1 MVIGPFLQTNQ
12 DSPWIYGL
20 ASGMMISFILWGVE
34 TLWHMTRWSTI
45 RDWETSS
52 GRFYSSFDVCHEALS
67 KDEKAAI
74 LADIEDEKQ
83 KKLQVPFW
91 SNVSSTSTRAWFCV
105 FVSSITLRCLE
116 LQVPIS
122 WVAATL
128 WTKPTDPTLLVFW
141 VFLCSATGLAG
152 KAKAAAEKDVLSVF
166 GWVFWSMLQQ
176 QDLFLSDFGGIQCLL
191 PVYCGICRWTVA
203 TTKPWRKKQQEQ
215 KVQDAQRRLGILH
228 HLLCFDICEG
238 LVTLVLAVCPCQV
251 PDWAGWGSWRGTTK
265 AEGPRVHHFYVMNCK
280 ATTDAGDALCWC
292 QIWSQ
297 IRLTGGRA
305 EEMAEAVLLLDFFVV
320 AGVWCANLVWRVRK
334 GIVDDSST
342 LDAERCPEV
351 VGTQP
356 TIHINSQH
364 INTEPCNFLWFWLDL
379 AATISQQPN
388 DTDVQFAGR
397 KSKTVPRRPWDERWC
412 FFIFSSMCHTEKR
425 NRAQERDAV
434 LLQELQEKELLDVM
448 NLAVDEAALPCPL
461 SGYVEPSFYGPFVL
475 EEMSRVVSTLSCV
488 SDEVLANTLSDI
500 NSLVFDRSHDFLAA
514 GDWKERAT
522 ESARTIKARSN
533 VGS

>member
-1 MVIGPFLQTNQ
+1 
-12 DSPWIYGL
+12 
-20 ASGMMISFILWGVE
+20 MISFILWGVE
-34 TLWHMTRWSTI
+34 TLWHMTRWSTMN
-45 RDWETSS
+45 DWETSS
-52 GRFYSSFDVCHEALS
+52 GWFCSSFDVCHEALS

-91 SNVSSTSTRAWFCV
+91 SNVSSTSTRACFCV

-128 WTKPTDPTLLVFW
+128 WTKPTDATLLVFW
-141 VFLCSATGLAG
+141 VFCAQRQALQ
-152 KAKAAAEKDVLSVF
+152 EKQK
-166 GWVFWSMLQQ
+166 QQ
-176 QDLFLSDFGGIQCLL
+176 QKKTCSQFLDGYFEACCSNKNLFLSDFGGTQCLL
-191 PVYCGICRWTVA
+191 PAYCGICRWTVA
-203 TTKPWRKKQQEQ
+203 TTKPWGKSSKN
-215 KVQDAQRRLGILH
+215 RRSRMHKGAEGH
-228 HLLCFDICEG
+228 PSPLCFDICEG

-251 PDWAGWGSWRGTTK
+251 PDWAGRGSWRGTTK
-265 AEGPRVHHFYVMNCK
+265 AEGPRVHHFYVMNCQV
-280 ATTDAGDALCWC
+280 TTDAGDALCWC

-297 IRLTGGRA
+297 IRLTGSRA

-320 AGVWCANLVWRVRK
+320 AGVWCAHLVWRVRK
-334 GIVDDSST
+334 GIVDGSST
-342 LDAERCPEV
+342 VDAERCPEV
-351 VGTQP
+351 VGTHVP

-364 INTEPCNFLWFWLDL
+364 INTEPCNFLWFWLDGL
-379 AATISQQPN
+379 PLFPTSQMIQMYSSQEGRARPCQEGRGTR
-388 DTDVQFAGR
+388 DDVSSF
-397 KSKTVPRRPWDERWC
+397 S
-412 FFIFSSMCHTEKR
+412 SSMCHTEKR

-475 EEMSRVVSTLSCV
+475 EEMSRVVSTLKFG
-488 SDEVLANTLSDI
+488 ANTLSDI
-500 NSLVFDRSHDFLAA
+500 NSLGFHRSHDFLAA

-522 ESARTIKARSN
+522 ESARTVKARSN